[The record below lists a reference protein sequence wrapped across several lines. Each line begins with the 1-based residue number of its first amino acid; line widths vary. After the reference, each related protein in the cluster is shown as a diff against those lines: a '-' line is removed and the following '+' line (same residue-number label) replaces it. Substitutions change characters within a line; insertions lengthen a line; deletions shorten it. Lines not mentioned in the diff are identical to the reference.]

1 MRIIHTSDCHIG
13 REFDGESLAAE
24 QLAFVEWLADTV
36 REHDV
41 GLVIVAAAEVGVA
54 GSSLDR
60 LLYRNGFRWDDLGRW
75 SRVAATT
82 DEAWRL
88 TPRSVVIVDEAGMV
102 TRAQFL
108 ALLDLANEFGASV
121 RLVGDP
127 DQLGA
132 VGRGG
137 VMAEASHFTSPVLL
151 DTVHRFQR
159 VVVHE
164 NPDGSTWSEH
174 VTDVSYAR
182 LMGPVRGGIAPE
194 DTARRLVTG
203 GHVQRHVDEDSLLE
217 AVAAA
222 VVASWGTPMASA
234 VTVATNDTARQLSDQ
249 IRRGLVDV
257 GLVKDDRVAFGRQ
270 GERLGVG
277 DRVTSRA
284 NDRNLG
290 VENRQVF
297 SVEAVTN
304 EGGLRV
310 RDGDGPRGLRM
321 LPPAFVTENLE
332 LAYAVTG
339 HGNQGVTAPAAHGVH
354 GDTMDRAG
362 LYVALSRSR
371 LANTLH
377 VVAEDDQD
385 AQQQIAHTH
394 ATRYGAEGLAA
405 ATMIANADANANAN
419 ATRAEPAFAVDDL
432 RLLLHASGLSP
443 DTVEAAMS
451 SPALHV
457 LRGALDDLSAAGVD
471 VDATVPALVT
481 MRELGSA
488 EDVTSVL
495 HYRVTTL
502 LSDLGRSAP
511 PEADSAPLVAATR
524 ASVQRQLREEKAR
537 VRLRGATGA
546 EPSAA
551 DVAAA
556 LDETRAQPHRTH
568 RRRADA
574 GRASGAGTRSRALV
588 QCFIFKR

>member
-13 REFDGESLAAE
+13 RGFDGESLAAE

-41 GLVIVAAAEVGVA
+41 GLVIVVAAEVGVA

-60 LLYRNGFRWDDLGRW
+60 LLHRNGFRWDDLGRW
-75 SRVAATT
+75 SRIAATT

-182 LMGPVRGGIAPE
+182 LMGLVRGGIAPE

-217 AVAAA
+217 AVAAE
-222 VVASWGTPMASA
+222 VVASWGTPMAAA
-234 VTVATNDTARQLSDQ
+234 VTVATNDTARQLSEQ

-284 NDRNLG
+284 NDHGLG

-297 SVEAVTN
+297 SVEAVTRD
-304 EGGLRV
+304 GGLRV

-321 LPPAFVTENLE
+321 LPPAFVSENLE

-354 GDTMDRAG
+354 GDTMDRAE
-362 LYVALSRSR
+362 LYVALSRGR

-385 AQQQIAHTH
+385 AQQQIAHTL
-394 ATRYGAEGLAA
+394 ATCYGDEGLAA
-405 ATMIANADANANAN
+405 ATLIANADAR
-419 ATRAEPAFAVDDL
+419 ATRPEPQFAIDDL

-451 SPALHV
+451 SPAVNV
-457 LRGALDDLSAAGVD
+457 LRGALDDLTAAGVD

-502 LSDLGRSAP
+502 LSDLGRIAP
-511 PEADSAPLVAATR
+511 VEADAQDSAPLVAATR
-524 ASVQRQLREEKAR
+524 ASVQRQLREEKTR
-537 VRLRGATGA
+537 TRFRRSTGA
-546 EPSAA
+546 EPTAE
-551 DVAAA
+551 DVATA
-556 LDETRAQPHRTH
+556 LDAARAPTQAELNATDQAEPPTKTQGPEL
-568 RRRADA
+568 
-574 GRASGAGTRSRALV
+574 GR
-588 QCFIFKR
+588 